1 MSSNVMDTF
10 RVAFDDGTD
19 VYFIARDLE
28 HAILTAKELY
38 NISTIVM
45 IERIGEWDDKEV
57 ER

>member
-1 MSSNVMDTF
+1 MSGNVMDTF

-19 VYFIARDLE
+19 VYFIARDFE

-45 IERIGEWDDKEV
+45 IERIGEWEDDA
-57 ER
+57 

>member
-10 RVAFDDGTD
+10 RVAFDDGPD
-19 VYFIARDLE
+19 VCFVARNLE

-57 ER
+57 GQ